1 MMEEENP
8 ILEHITELNPEAI
21 VLDGLDDAIVG
32 IGHSKDLEPRLIYS
46 INIIILTLMERDK
59 MTQQEAIEFYDYNIA
74 DGYFGNHG
82 PIFLELPNNN

>member
-1 MMEEENP
+1 MEEENP

>member
-1 MMEEENP
+1 MMVEENP

-32 IGHSKDLEPRLIYS
+32 VGHSKDLEPRLIYS
-46 INIIILTLMERDK
+46 ISKIILTLMERDK
-59 MTQQEAIEFYDYNIA
+59 MTRLEAIEFYDYNIA
-74 DGYFGNHG
+74 DGYFGKHG

>member
-32 IGHSKDLEPRLIYS
+32 IGYSKDLEPRLIYS
-46 INIIILTLMERDK
+46 ISKIILTLMERDK
-59 MTQQEAIEFYDYNIA
+59 MTRLEAIEFYDYNIV

-82 PIFLELPNNN
+82 PIFLELPNKN

>member
-1 MMEEENP
+1 MMTEENP

-32 IGHSKDLEPRLIYS
+32 VGHSKDLEPRLIYS
-46 INIIILTLMERDK
+46 VNIIILTLMRRDN
-59 MTQQEAIEFYDYNIA
+59 MTLTEAQEFYDYNIA

>member
-1 MMEEENP
+1 MEEENP
-8 ILEHITELNPEAI
+8 VLEHITELNPEAI

>member
-1 MMEEENP
+1 MVEENP
-8 ILEHITELNPEAI
+8 IVEHIAELNPDAI

-46 INIIILTLMERDK
+46 TKSIISILMKRDK
-59 MTQQEAIEFYDYNIA
+59 MDLVDAHEFYDYNIV

-82 PIFLELPNNN
+82 PIFLESSDQY

>member
-1 MMEEENP
+1 MVEENP
-8 ILEHITELNPEAI
+8 TLEHITELNPEAI
-21 VLDGLDDAIVG
+21 VLDGLNDAIVG

-46 INIIILTLMERDK
+46 INIIILTLMGRDN
-59 MTQQEAIEFYDYNIA
+59 MTLPEAQEFYDYNIA